1 MRILVADDEAGA
13 AQALKEL
20 LEVIGHVVVGP
31 ATDGDEAVRL
41 ATHEAP
47 DLAILDIDMPRL
59 SGLDAIDRIT
69 RSRPIPVIVLTGHT
83 APEYVDR
90 AAALPVFNYL
100 TKPTKPD
107 ELIPA
112 IRLASARF
120 QEWSRLTGQLEE
132 LGQKMEERKLVER
145 AKGILMETR
154 GLSEDDAYALLRR
167 ESQKRSRPMIEV
179 ARAVVAGSTVM
190 RRRLRPR
197 LPES

>member
-1 MRILVADDEAGA
+1 MRILVADDEAPT
-13 AQALKEL
+13 AQALKEF
-20 LEVIGHVVVGP
+20 LEIIGHVVVGP
-31 ATDGDEAVRL
+31 AADGDEAVRL
-41 ATHEAP
+41 ATRESP
-47 DLAILDIDMPRL
+47 DLAILDIDMPRC

-69 RSRPIPVIVLTGHT
+69 RARPIPVILLTGHT

-120 QEWSRLTGQLEE
+120 EEWSRLTGRLAE
-132 LGQKMEERKLVER
+132 LGHKMEERKLVER

-154 GLSEDDAYALLRR
+154 GLNEDDAYAMLRR
-167 ESQKRSRPMIEV
+167 ESQKRSRPMIDV
-179 ARAVVAGSTVM
+179 ARAVVAASTVM
-190 RRRLRPR
+190 KGRARPP
-197 LPES
+197 LPGA

>member
-1 MRILVADDEAGA
+1 MRILVADDEVGT

-20 LEVIGHVVVGP
+20 LEIIGHIVVGP

-41 ATHEAP
+41 ASRESP
-47 DLAILDIDMPRL
+47 DLAIQDIDMPRQ

-69 RSRPIPVIVLTGHT
+69 RSRPIPVIVLTGHS

-100 TKPTKPD
+100 TKPTKPE

-120 QEWSRLTGQLEE
+120 QEWSRLTGQVEDLN
-132 LGQKMEERKLVER
+132 QKMEERKLVER

-154 GLSEDDAYALLRR
+154 GLNEDDAYALLRR
-167 ESQKRSRPMIEV
+167 ESQKRSRAMVDV
-179 ARAVVAGSTVM
+179 ARAVVAGGTVL
-190 RRRLRPR
+190 RRRARP
-197 LPES
+197 LPEA